1 MSENTRPTYELMY
14 VVNTV
19 LNDDQVDDICDR
31 VAVYIRDNG
40 GEVLE
45 EERWGSRRLAYPI
58 EKKRNGYYGLVFFQ
72 GAPDFIARLD
82 RALRIN
88 DDILR
93 HLVLRY
99 DAKML
104 RHFAGRKDRAAAVVA
119 PVVVEAADEVET
131 VDAVI
136 DVEPTED

>member
-1 MSENTRPTYELMY
+1 MYEMMY

-19 LNDDQVDDICDR
+19 LNDTQIDDICDR
-31 VAVYIRDNG
+31 VVAYISDNG
-40 GEVLE
+40 GEIVE

-58 EKKRNGYYGLVFFQ
+58 EKKRNGHYGLVYFRADPGFL
-72 GAPDFIARLD
+72 AKLD

-99 DAKML
+99 DAKME
-104 RHFAGRKDRAAAVVA
+104 RHYARQKQSAKQQEAAA
-119 PVVVEAADEVET
+119 
-131 VDAVI
+131 
-136 DVEPTED
+136 

>member
-1 MSENTRPTYELMY
+1 MPEQNRPTYELIY

-19 LNDDQVDDICDR
+19 LNDEQVEDIVAR
-31 VAVYIRDNG
+31 VTAFIRESG
-40 GEVLE
+40 GDIVE
-45 EERWGSRRLAYPI
+45 EEQWGNRRFAYPI
-58 EKKRNGYYGLVFFQ
+58 EKKRNGYYALVYFRADPGL
-72 GAPDFIARLD
+72 IAKLD

-104 RHFAGRKDRAAAVVA
+104 RHYEKRKQEAAKTAAAA
-119 PVVVEAADEVET
+119 AAEEAAAPAE
-131 VDAVI
+131 A
-136 DVEPTED
+136 